1 MMVTQDRIDG
11 SRGLHGQIP
20 GAEGSARGRLETT
33 QRSQQAL
40 TWSAMGALV
49 TAVTGLMTRQMLA
62 RTLANVCILGG
73 IVGAPFISM
82 LAWIGMV
89 LPTTAPL
96 HQAAPT
102 LMTGALIWLALA
114 IIGAHAFRL
123 DRRDKDG
130 VR

>member
-1 MMVTQDRIDG
+1 MMVSQERIDG
-11 SRGLHGQIP
+11 AHRLRGQVP
-20 GAEGSARGRLETT
+20 GAAGSARGRLDTT
-33 QRSQQAL
+33 QRSQQVL
-40 TWSAMGALV
+40 TWSAMGALL
-49 TAVTGLMTRQMLA
+49 TAVTGPMTRRMLA
-62 RTLANVCILGG
+62 HTLANVCILGG

-123 DRRDKDG
+123 DRHDKDG